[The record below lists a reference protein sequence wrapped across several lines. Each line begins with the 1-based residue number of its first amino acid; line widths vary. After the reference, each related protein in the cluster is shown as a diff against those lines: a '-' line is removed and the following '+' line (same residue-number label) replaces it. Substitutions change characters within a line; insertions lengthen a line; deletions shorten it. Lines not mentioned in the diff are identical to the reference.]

1 MRKRLCSAALA
12 LVMAVTLTLALAIP
26 AGAVDYAGGSGT
38 RNDPYLIGTAEQLT
52 RFRDQVNAG
61 SSSLCA
67 SLVANIDLNGQE
79 WTPIGVSSSGYKGV
93 FDGNGYA
100 IRNLKIDRL
109 SNGTSAGGNTLWG
122 GGLFGIVGTGGVVR
136 GVNVDGTISLQETT
150 SHFPDIGAICG
161 GNLGTIEE
169 CFATVHMTDFAV
181 TVSPGNSGR
190 MNIGGIAGVN
200 AGTIRNCYVV
210 GAMNAEVTFEGSS
223 RTLNMG
229 GLVGRTYESGTVLE
243 NCYSAVTIQANTNG
257 TAQIGGLLGHLAASG
272 TFRNLH
278 TNGDLCPALL
288 GSGSTSSLTGCTQSN
303 TGAMKQASF
312 AAQLGSAFAVDSEN
326 VNQGY
331 PILLAMAYDE
341 ESGWSEWF
349 EDEAMGD
356 NINQEIFDSLVPPEL
371 QNRDLTRDITRAEF
385 CAVAVRLYEQMGGQQ
400 LDATVLDAPFTD
412 TSSDAVKKAY
422 ALGIT
427 NGVSATSF
435 APYTNINREQLAT
448 MLTRVYKALNL
459 PGWTLATDDQ
469 YQLDYSGTTP
479 FADDGDISA
488 YAKPSVYF
496 MVKNEVIKGTSP
508 TTFSPRNVTAAQEA
522 IGYANASREQ
532 ALIMAVRMFQ
542 KL

>member
-26 AGAVDYAGGSGT
+26 VGAAGYAGGSGT
-38 RNDPYLIGTAEQLT
+38 RNDPYLIGTAEQLKN
-52 RFRDQVNAG
+52 FRDQVNSG
-61 SSSLCA
+61 NTGLCA
-67 SLVANIDLNGQE
+67 KLTANIDLAGQAWE
-79 WTPIGVSSSGYKGV
+79 PIGLSSAGYTGT
-93 FDGNGYA
+93 FDGSGYA
-100 IRNLKIDRL
+100 IRNLYITDI
-109 SNGTSAGGNTLWG
+109 STGTSAGGWTLWG
-122 GGLFGIVGTGGVVR
+122 CGLFGIVGKGGVVR
-136 GVNVDGTISLQETT
+136 GVNVDGTIAMKGENRT
-150 SHFPDIGAICG
+150 DIDLGCVAG

-169 CFATVHMTDFAV
+169 CFATVSFQGFDLTITSPSSTSTT
-181 TVSPGNSGR
+181 TV
-190 MNIGGIAGVN
+190 GGLVGVN
-200 AGTIRNCYVV
+200 QGIIRNCYVV
-210 GAMNAEVTFEGSS
+210 GTMNLTIQTKRVSVGGLAGHLSGSS
-223 RTLNMG
+223 AT
-229 GLVGRTYESGTVLE
+229 LE
-243 NCYSAVTIQANTNG
+243 NCYAAVPIQVNT
-257 TAQIGGLLGHLAASG
+257 TAQENVGALVGKLNSKGICK
-272 TFRNLH
+272 NLYA
-278 TNGDLCPALL
+278 NGDLASRLQGEGSSYTISGATLL
-288 GSGSTSSLTGCTQSN
+288 STQQMQR
-303 TGAMKQASF
+303 AAF
-312 AAQLGSAFAVDSEN
+312 AQTLGSAFAADTQK

-356 NINQEIFDSLVPPEL
+356 NINQEIFDSLIPPEL

-400 LDATVLDAPFTD
+400 LDATVLDAPFAD

-435 APYTNINREQLAT
+435 APYTNISREQLAT

-469 YQLDYSGTTP
+469 YQLDYSGTKR
-479 FADDGDISA
+479 FEDDKDISA

-496 MVKNEVIKGTSP
+496 MVKNEVIKGTSA
-508 TTFSPRNVTAAQEA
+508 TTFSPRNVTPAQEA

>member
-26 AGAVDYAGGSGT
+26 VGAAGYAGGSGT
-38 RNDPYLIGTAEQLT
+38 RNAPYLIGTAEQLKN
-52 RFRDQVNAG
+52 FRDQVNSG
-61 SSSLCA
+61 NTGLCA
-67 SLVANIDLNGQE
+67 KLTANIDLAGQAWE
-79 WTPIGVSSSGYKGV
+79 PIGLSSAGYTGT
-93 FDGNGYA
+93 FDGSGYA
-100 IRNLKIDRL
+100 IRNLYITDI
-109 SNGTSAGGNTLWG
+109 STGTSAGGWTLWG
-122 GGLFGIVGTGGVVR
+122 CGLFGIVGKGGVVR
-136 GVNVDGTISLQETT
+136 GVNVDGTIAMKGENRT
-150 SHFPDIGAICG
+150 DIDLGCVAG

-169 CFATVHMTDFAV
+169 CFATVSFQGFDLTITSPSSTSTT
-181 TVSPGNSGR
+181 TV
-190 MNIGGIAGVN
+190 GGLVGVN
-200 AGTIRNCYVV
+200 QGIIRNCYVV
-210 GAMNAEVTFEGSS
+210 GTMNLTIQTKRVSVGGLAGHLSGSS
-223 RTLNMG
+223 AT
-229 GLVGRTYESGTVLE
+229 LE
-243 NCYSAVTIQANTNG
+243 NCYAAVPIQVNT
-257 TAQIGGLLGHLAASG
+257 TAQENVGALVGKLNSKGICK
-272 TFRNLH
+272 NLYA
-278 TNGDLCPALL
+278 NGDLASRLQGEGSSYTISGATLL
-288 GSGSTSSLTGCTQSN
+288 STRQMQR
-303 TGAMKQASF
+303 AAF
-312 AAQLGSAFAVDSEN
+312 AQTLGSAFAADTQK

-356 NINQEIFDSLVPPEL
+356 NINQEIFDSLIPPEL

-400 LDATVLDAPFTD
+400 LDATVLDAPFAD

-435 APYTNINREQLAT
+435 APYTNISREQLAT

-469 YQLDYSGTTP
+469 YQLDYSGTKR
-479 FADDGDISA
+479 FEDDKDISA

-496 MVKNEVIKGTSP
+496 MVKNEVIKGTSA
-508 TTFSPRNVTAAQEA
+508 TTFSPRNVTPAQEA

>member
-26 AGAVDYAGGSGT
+26 VGAAGYAGGSGT
-38 RNDPYLIGTAEQLT
+38 RNDPYLIGTAEQLKN
-52 RFRDQVNAG
+52 FRDQVNSG
-61 SSSLCA
+61 NTGLCA
-67 SLVANIDLNGQE
+67 KLTANIDLAGQAWE
-79 WTPIGVSSSGYKGV
+79 PIGLSSAGYTGT
-93 FDGNGYA
+93 FDGSGYA
-100 IRNLKIDRL
+100 IRNLYITDI
-109 SNGTSAGGNTLWG
+109 STGTSAGGWTLWG
-122 GGLFGIVGTGGVVR
+122 CGLFGIVGKGGVVR
-136 GVNVDGTISLQETT
+136 GVNVDGTIAMKGENRT
-150 SHFPDIGAICG
+150 DIDLGCVAG

-169 CFATVHMTDFAV
+169 CFATVSFQGFDLTITSPSSTSTT
-181 TVSPGNSGR
+181 TV
-190 MNIGGIAGVN
+190 GGLVGVN
-200 AGTIRNCYVV
+200 QGIIRNCYVV
-210 GAMNAEVTFEGSS
+210 GTMNLTIQTKRVSVGGLAGHLSGSS
-223 RTLNMG
+223 AT
-229 GLVGRTYESGTVLE
+229 LE
-243 NCYSAVTIQANTNG
+243 NCYAAVPIQVNT
-257 TAQIGGLLGHLAASG
+257 TAQENVGALVGKLNSKGICK
-272 TFRNLH
+272 NLYA
-278 TNGDLCPALL
+278 NGDLASRLQGEGSSYTISGATLL
-288 GSGSTSSLTGCTQSN
+288 STRQMQR
-303 TGAMKQASF
+303 AAF
-312 AAQLGSAFAVDSEN
+312 AQTLGSAFAADTQK

-356 NINQEIFDSLVPPEL
+356 NINQEIFDSLIPPEL
-371 QNRDLTRDITRAEF
+371 QNRDLTCDITRAEF

-400 LDATVLDAPFTD
+400 LDATVLDAPFAD

-435 APYTNINREQLAT
+435 APYTNISREQLAT

-469 YQLDYSGTTP
+469 YQLDYSGTKR
-479 FADDGDISA
+479 FEDDKDISA

-496 MVKNEVIKGTSP
+496 MVKNEVIKGTSA
-508 TTFSPRNVTAAQEA
+508 TTFSPRNVTPAQEA

>member
-26 AGAVDYAGGSGT
+26 VGAAGYAGGSGT
-38 RNDPYLIGTAEQLT
+38 RNDPYLIGTAEQLKN
-52 RFRDQVNAG
+52 FRDQVNSG
-61 SSSLCA
+61 NTGLCA
-67 SLVANIDLNGQE
+67 KLTANIDLAGQAWE
-79 WTPIGVSSSGYKGV
+79 PIGLSSAGYTGT
-93 FDGNGYA
+93 FDGSGYA
-100 IRNLKIDRL
+100 IRNLYITDI
-109 SNGTSAGGNTLWG
+109 STGTSAGGWTLWG
-122 GGLFGIVGTGGVVR
+122 CGLFGIVGKGGVVR
-136 GVNVDGTISLQETT
+136 GVNVDGTIAMKGENRT
-150 SHFPDIGAICG
+150 DIDLGCVAG

-169 CFATVHMTDFAV
+169 CFATVSFQGFDLTITSPSSTSTT
-181 TVSPGNSGR
+181 TV
-190 MNIGGIAGVN
+190 GGLVGVN
-200 AGTIRNCYVV
+200 QGIIRNCYVV
-210 GAMNAEVTFEGSS
+210 GTMNLTIQTKRVSVGGLAGHLSGSS
-223 RTLNMG
+223 AT
-229 GLVGRTYESGTVLE
+229 LE
-243 NCYSAVTIQANTNG
+243 NCYAAVPIQVNT
-257 TAQIGGLLGHLAASG
+257 TAQENVGALVGKLNSKGICK
-272 TFRNLH
+272 NLYA
-278 TNGDLCPALL
+278 NGDLASRLQGEGSSYTISGATLL
-288 GSGSTSSLTGCTQSN
+288 STRQMQR
-303 TGAMKQASF
+303 AAF
-312 AAQLGSAFAVDSEN
+312 AQTLGSAFAADTQK

-356 NINQEIFDSLVPPEL
+356 NINQEIFDSLIPPEL

-400 LDATVLDAPFTD
+400 LDATVLDAPFAD

-435 APYTNINREQLAT
+435 APYTNISREQLAT

-469 YQLDYSGTTP
+469 YQLDYSGTKR
-479 FADDGDISA
+479 FEDDKDISA

-496 MVKNEVIKGTSP
+496 MVKNEVIKGTSA
-508 TTFSPRNVTAAQEA
+508 TTFSPRNVTPAQEA

>member
-26 AGAVDYAGGSGT
+26 VGAAGYAGGSGT
-38 RNDPYLIGTAEQLT
+38 RNDPYLIGTAEQLNN
-52 RFRDQVNAG
+52 FRDQVNSG
-61 SSSLCA
+61 NTGLCA
-67 SLVANIDLNGQE
+67 KLTANIDLAGQAWE
-79 WTPIGVSSSGYKGV
+79 PIGLSSAGYTGT
-93 FDGNGYA
+93 FDGSGYA
-100 IRNLKIDRL
+100 IRNLYITDI
-109 SNGTSAGGNTLWG
+109 STGTSAGGWTLWG
-122 GGLFGIVGTGGVVR
+122 CGLFGIVGKGGVVR
-136 GVNVDGTISLQETT
+136 GVNVDGTIAMKGENRT
-150 SHFPDIGAICG
+150 DIDLGCVAG

-169 CFATVHMTDFAV
+169 CFATVSFQGFDLTITSPSSTSTT
-181 TVSPGNSGR
+181 TV
-190 MNIGGIAGVN
+190 GGLVGVN
-200 AGTIRNCYVV
+200 QGIIRNCYVV
-210 GAMNAEVTFEGSS
+210 GTMNLAIQTKRVSV
-223 RTLNMG
+223 G
-229 GLVGRTYESGTVLE
+229 GLVGHLSGSSATLE
-243 NCYSAVTIQANTNG
+243 NCYAAVPIQVNT
-257 TAQIGGLLGHLAASG
+257 TAQENVGALVGKLNSKGICK
-272 TFRNLH
+272 NLYA
-278 TNGDLCPALL
+278 NGDLASRLQGEGSSYTISGATLL
-288 GSGSTSSLTGCTQSN
+288 STQQMQR
-303 TGAMKQASF
+303 AAF
-312 AAQLGSAFAVDSEN
+312 AQTLGSAFAADTQK

-356 NINQEIFDSLVPPEL
+356 NINQEIFDSLIPPEL

-400 LDATVLDAPFTD
+400 LDATVLDAPFAD

-435 APYTNINREQLAT
+435 APYTNISREQLAT

-459 PGWTLATDDQ
+459 PGWTLDTDDQ
-469 YQLDYSGTTP
+469 YQLDYSGTKR
-479 FADDGDISA
+479 FEDDKDISA

-496 MVKNEVIKGTSP
+496 MVKNEVIKGTSA
-508 TTFSPRNVTAAQEA
+508 TTFSPRNVTPAQEA